1 MKIDTGDVD
10 LTTVE
15 TGIPILRPGDYEVT
29 IETMEVVSNKAGD
42 GEILVFKAPLQNNEE
57 SRDGEVVHAGFPI
70 FGRASLKETEKY
82 NPVKRHLV
90 PLMDCF
96 LGFRPAA
103 FETEDFIGKTG
114 TVRLVISQD
123 PQYGD
128 RNEIKAYLPKESNA
142 ISNTVVRPKLDDEI
156 PF

>member
-15 TGIPILRPGDYEVT
+15 TGIPILRPGDYEVS

-42 GEILVFKAPLQNNEE
+42 GEILVFRATLQNNEE

-70 FGRASLKETEKY
+70 FGRASLKKTEKY
-82 NPVKRHLV
+82 DPVKRHLV

-96 LGFRPAA
+96 LGVRARN
-103 FETEDFIGKTG
+103 FETEEFIGKTG
-114 TVRLVISQD
+114 KVRLAISQD
-123 PQYGD
+123 PQFGD
-128 RNEIKAYLPKESNA
+128 RNEIKAYLPKKGSN
-142 ISNTVVRPKLDDEI
+142 DGI